1 MKNFSKLFLM
11 CMTFG
16 VIALASCKKEEPD
29 PCASVT
35 CQNGGSCNNGSCSC
49 ASGYEGATCGTEQRA
64 KFIGTYSTAESCTPG
79 GNFNYT
85 LTVTTSG
92 TGVSNVI
99 LNNFYGVGAIA
110 TATVSGSSIT
120 IPNQI
125 INITGLGAVTASG
138 SGQISGNIMTISYS
152 LVWGT
157 DSDACTA
164 TCTKQ

>member
-1 MKNFSKLFLM
+1 
-11 CMTFG
+11 MTFG

-35 CQNGGSCNNGSCSC
+35 CQNGGTCNNGTCSC

-64 KFIGTYSTAESCTPG
+64 KFIGTYSAAESCTPG

-99 LNNFYGVGAIA
+99 LNNYYGVGVIA
-110 TATVSGSSIT
+110 TATISGSSIT
-120 IPNQI
+120 IPSQI
-125 INITGLGAVTASG
+125 ITIAGIGAVTTSG
-138 SGQISGNIMTISYS
+138 SGQISGNIMTISYTIVS
-152 LVWGT
+152 SSGS
-157 DSDACTA
+157 DSCTA
-164 TCTKQ
+164 ICTKQ